1 MTDSHDSARGGG
13 GPDHGRH
20 SSDSTLSAG
29 VALRH
34 WSAVGA
40 IAGLCFF
47 GLLAA
52 MYDEFYTE
60 FGITSTDVELSYS
73 DTLTRSWGFIIAV
86 AVALA
91 VGISVVLWIW
101 KRILKR
107 KHGKDCKIDQLP
119 VPAYLTALA
128 AIFAILICAGLVGE
142 NFMEAAGKR
151 GAAGQPVTGLR
162 LGLLFF
168 DVRAQPVA
176 EIVSVASS
184 PVTIPTRGL
193 TFLGKSGRSFVLYCT
208 VDGQILRLSM
218 ERFTLRTSTHQALR
232 ESGSRDCGTAV
243 TRNVPK

>member
-1 MTDSHDSARGGG
+1 MTDSHDSAQGD
-13 GPDHGRH
+13 GPKHGRQ
-20 SSDSTLSAG
+20 SSDSPLSAWA
-29 VALRH
+29 ALRH

-60 FGITSTDVELSYS
+60 FGITSVDVELSYS
-73 DTLTRSWGFIIAV
+73 DTLTRSWGFIITV
-86 AVALA
+86 AVALT
-91 VGISVVLWIW
+91 VGISMVLWIW
-101 KRILKR
+101 KKILKR
-107 KHGKDCKIDQLP
+107 KHGRDCKVDQLP
-119 VPAYLTALA
+119 IPAYFTALA
-128 AIFAILICAGLVGE
+128 AVFAILICAGLVGE

-184 PVTIPTRGL
+184 PVNIPTQGL

-208 VDGQILRLSM
+208 VDGQILRISM

-232 ESGSRDCGTAV
+232 ESGSKDCGNAAA
-243 TRNVPK
+243 RHLPK

>member
-1 MTDSHDSARGGG
+1 MTDRRDSVQGDE
-13 GPDHGRH
+13 PKHGRH
-20 SSDSTLSAG
+20 SSDSSLSAW

-60 FGITSTDVELSYS
+60 FGITSGDVELSYS
-73 DTLTRSWGFIIAV
+73 DTLTRSWGFIITV

-101 KRILKR
+101 KNILKG
-107 KHGKDCKIDQLP
+107 KHGRDCKIDELP
-119 VPAYLTALA
+119 LPAYFTALA
-128 AIFAILICAGLVGE
+128 AIFAILISAGLIGE
-142 NFMEAAGKR
+142 HFMEAAGKR

-184 PVTIPTRGL
+184 PVTIPTQGL

-208 VDGQILRLSM
+208 LDGQILRISA
-218 ERFTLRTSTHQALR
+218 ERFTLRTSTRQALR
-232 ESGSRDCGTAV
+232 EPGSKGCGNAATRDL
-243 TRNVPK
+243 PK

>member
-1 MTDSHDSARGGG
+1 MTERHDSAQGG
-13 GPDHGRH
+13 GPQQGRH
-20 SSDSTLSAG
+20 SSDSSLDAWA
-29 VALRH
+29 ALRH
-34 WSAVGA
+34 WSALGA

-73 DTLTRSWGFIIAV
+73 DTLTRSWGFIITV
-86 AVALA
+86 AVALT
-91 VGISVVLWIW
+91 VGISGVLWVW
-101 KRILKR
+101 KRILKK
-107 KHGKDCKIDQLP
+107 KHGRDCKIDQLP
-119 VPAYLTALA
+119 GPAYLSALA
-128 AIFAILICAGLVGE
+128 AIFVILICAGLIGE
-142 NFMEAAGKR
+142 SFMEAAGKR

-176 EIVSVASS
+176 ELVSIASN
-184 PVTIPTRGL
+184 PVTIPTQGL

-208 VDGQILRLSM
+208 VDGQILRVSM

-232 ESGSRDCGTAV
+232 KTGAKNCGNAATRQLSG
-243 TRNVPK
+243 